1 MEKVFL
7 SGQTIQATIKATM
20 SHAIF
25 FSKNLD
31 DNSNYEAGVINFS
44 NGKKIEGQ
52 PEEFSKMNE
61 LTGMFMLS
69 SGIQARVSD
78 KSLVDSLEGTVV

>member
-1 MEKVFL
+1 
-7 SGQTIQATIKATM
+7 M

-31 DNSNYEAGVINFS
+31 ENSNYEAGVISFP
-44 NGKKIEGQ
+44 NGKTIKGQSAQGLYKITQ
-52 PEEFSKMNE
+52 REEFLKMNH

-69 SGIQARVSD
+69 SGIQARVSNM
-78 KSLVDSLEGTVV
+78 SLVDSLEGTVV